1 MTDLHKSLKAL
12 NDAAY
17 AAIRAG
23 HNTKLYP
30 HLDRQTLE
38 EIAKATDALVDAN
51 APVIE
56 RGKSAALRARQMNA
70 ELPDDQR
77 DVLLAKGMV

>member
-17 AAIRAG
+17 AATRAASATG
-23 HNTKLYP
+23 NNDLY
-30 HLDRQTLE
+30 HRLRSFAF
-38 EIAKATDALVDAN
+38 EIDKMVDAN
-51 APVIE
+51 AAVIE
-56 RGKSAALRARQMNA
+56 RGDAAALRARQMNA
-70 ELPDDQR
+70 ELPADQR